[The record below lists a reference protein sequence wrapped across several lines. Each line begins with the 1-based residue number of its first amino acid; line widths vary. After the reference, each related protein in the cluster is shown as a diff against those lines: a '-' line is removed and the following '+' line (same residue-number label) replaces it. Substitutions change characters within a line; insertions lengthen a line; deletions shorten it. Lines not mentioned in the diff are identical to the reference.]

1 MIVYRIAREQYA
13 EDLTGT
19 GARLHGGRWNSKGIA
34 LLYTAENRAL
44 AAMELAVRIDLND
57 LPMDLMLVSIRLPE
71 GSVPE
76 EVSPFQGWDQHP
88 PGIETQLY
96 GSAFVSR
103 GEDLAMRAPSV
114 VVRGEYNV
122 LINPAHQDFGK
133 VIIEDIVPF
142 FFDERFSPG
151 IE

>member
-13 EDLTGT
+13 EDLSGT

-57 LPMDLMLVSIRLPE
+57 LPMDLMLVTIKLPE
-71 GSVPE
+71 RSVPE
-76 EVSPFQGWDQHP
+76 EVPLFQGWDQHP
-88 PGIETQLY
+88 PGIKTQLY
-96 GSAFVSR
+96 GSTFVSR
-103 GEDLAMRAPSV
+103 CEGLSMRAPSV

-122 LINPAHQDFGK
+122 LINPAHQDFGG
-133 VIIEDIVPF
+133 VIIENIEPF
-142 FFDERFSPG
+142 FFDERLSPEIG
-151 IE
+151 